1 MLRPLLLGSIWT
13 VVSGGCGNGA
23 PRPADP
29 PPNQNHENRSSPP
42 AEVAMDRAQLVR
54 RLVNDEYGKLFYWPQ
69 HDQTIDKIW
78 AEPANHPLLESI
90 VSDQSAPGRARF
102 VAAEVLFTSDL
113 SFLGRVERGQVAEI
127 YARALADNEIGHANP
142 WGLLWENDTPGTA
155 GVRFLMLGDA
165 AIPALARL
173 LENGTVVTWYAG
185 SEEAT
190 VGNGHRYRIKDFAAY
205 YLSLM
210 VKHPIPFHA
219 SPADRDTEIAKLR
232 AALPHPP

>member
-1 MLRPLLLGSIWT
+1 MVRLLLGSILIAM
-13 VVSGGCGNGA
+13 SAGCGNGA
-23 PRPADP
+23 PRSADP
-29 PPNQNHENRSSPP
+29 PPNQKHEKMPP
-42 AEVAMDRAQLVR
+42 PPTEVAMDRAELVR

-78 AEPANHPLLESI
+78 AEPANHPLLEKI
-90 VSDQSAPGRARF
+90 VSDPSAPGRARF
-102 VAAEVLFTSDL
+102 VAAEVLFTSDI

-127 YARALADNEIGHANP
+127 YARALADNYIGHANP

-173 LENGTVVTWYAG
+173 LDNDTVVDWYAG

-205 YLSLM
+205 YLSLI
-210 VKHPIPFHA
+210 VKHPIPFHV
-219 SPADRDTEIAKLR
+219 SPADRDAELAKLR
-232 AALPHPP
+232 AALPHQP